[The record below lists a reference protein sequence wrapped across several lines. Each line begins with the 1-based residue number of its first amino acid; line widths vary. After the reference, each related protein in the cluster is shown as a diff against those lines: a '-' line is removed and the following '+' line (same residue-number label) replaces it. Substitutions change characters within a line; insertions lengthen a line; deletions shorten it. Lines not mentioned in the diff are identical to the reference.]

1 MFLFIQALVDI
12 ILNRI
17 HLETWSFLLSQLSS
31 GWSKESEARGMT
43 LKVNCSRW
51 QQNPKG
57 LRKEALSAQH
67 PRTRERL
74 MALYEI
80 AQGKSATQVGRDT
93 KRNPQTVMEWV
104 HRYNQ
109 EGPTALEYRHT
120 GGHLPLCQ
128 PSSNKRSMV

>member
-1 MFLFIQALVDI
+1 
-12 ILNRI
+12 
-17 HLETWSFLLSQLSS
+17 
-31 GWSKESEARGMT
+31 MT

-51 QQNPKG
+51 YQSPKD
-57 LRKEALSAQH
+57 LREEALSAQH

-80 AQGKSATQVGRDT
+80 AQGKSATQVGRDS

-109 EGPTALEYRHT
+109 EGATALEYRHT

-128 PSSNKRSMV
+128 PPSNRRLIE